1 MGKKKKKEN
10 LEQLYKEAR
19 SSFPEALLA
28 FQIQV
33 KEEAIDR
40 LLLEL
45 KELEEK
51 NEKYRERNKQ
61 LKEEELG
68 YIKDLLNDLKKHE
81 KLLEEK
87 EVVTRD
93 DVEEAMREQCQYIRD
108 QEQLLKDLNSQIS
121 EYEEKLSVREI
132 EKDYW
137 LEYKNVGSGDH
148 AKQIQILEKD
158 IQALKD
164 DLNEMTEFYRSTLQM
179 TKEKIDRMVEK
190 QKSQKKEWAT
200 ENAVQ
205 HIDKSSCREIKEH
218 EWLKEEVE
226 VYKKEVSDLEASAQ
240 LLEEENIYMIQILSD
255 CRLQHLRISRPLFLT
270 QGAGLQGEDELLSA
284 NLEGLAC
291 GEHSGETDDRN
302 ECPKSMELPGAWS
315 TEKAAM
321 SDTQSEMEDSYEY
334 LCGIPMPPT
343 LDSLLYEDEKDF
355 QEYLKLGPLE
365 IKLMSAV
372 GKAMPIHLKET
383 PSKSHLEGCFGITQP
398 GSHITYRMIKSVFS

>member
-28 FQIQV
+28 FQIQI

-61 LKEEELG
+61 LKEEQLG

-93 DVEEAMREQCQYIRD
+93 DVEEAMKEQCQYVRD
-108 QEQLLKDLNSQIS
+108 QEQLLK
-121 EYEEKLSVREI
+121 
-132 EKDYW
+132 
-137 LEYKNVGSGDH
+137 
-148 AKQIQILEKD
+148 
-158 IQALKD
+158 
-164 DLNEMTEFYRSTLQM
+164 EFYRSTLQM
-179 TKEKIDRMVEK
+179 TKDKIDRMVEK

-205 HIDKSSCREIKEH
+205 HIDKSSCREIKEN

-255 CRLQHLRISRPLFLT
+255 RRLQNLRISRPLFLT

-291 GEHSGETDDRN
+291 GEHSGMKDDKN

-315 TEKAAM
+315 MEKAAM
-321 SDTQSEMEDSYEY
+321 SDTQSEMEDSYEF

-398 GSHITYRMIKSVFS
+398 ESHITYRMIKSVFS